1 MDRRTYGF
9 SEVSQYQESGSPDLI
24 PRSQPQAEKLVENLA
39 FDATV
44 WGLAAV
50 FQYAQLSDFVWTRP
64 TGDGP
69 RINTF
74 DHRRGLAGPD
84 FSEFRVPNVDTLY
97 SNGWITVENG
107 PVALEIPAVGGRYYT
122 VNLFDSHSN
131 ASNISNR
138 THGDGPMT
146 VVLCTAEQADEAS
159 RSADDVMI
167 VATPVIWALLRV
179 QVSGPGGLDEAD
191 AIRKRFRVR
200 ECGSRV
206 DPDRYTEV
214 DSSLVETRWT
224 EFATALTTVIGLCGV
239 PAREDALVA
248 RYRAIGIGSG
258 PDAAAPAGREWVPDA
273 AQRGFESAME
283 MIRESR
289 SQLGERLAS
298 GWTRVS
304 DKGRH
309 GTNFLARAVMNNV
322 GLGANVVEENTS
334 FNTYVS
340 SVGEP
345 LDGSHGAYQL
355 VMSTAPPV
363 EYFWSL
369 TLYLA
374 DSGRVYGN
382 PWNRYSVGSSS
393 GLLPDDSGAVRIRID
408 PGADDALRER
418 APGVLPAPRSPF
430 FLVLRTYGPTG
441 ELLEGRWSPGPVELL
456 GASGQDG
463 A

>member
-1 MDRRTYGF
+1 MNSRTYDF
-9 SEVSQYQESGSPDLI
+9 SDVSQYQESASPDLF
-24 PRSQPQAEKLVENLA
+24 PGSRPQAAKLVEHLA

-44 WGLAAV
+44 WGLTAV
-50 FQYAQLSDFVWTRP
+50 LQYAQLSDFVWRRP

-107 PVALEIPAVGGRYYT
+107 PVELEIPAVGDKYYT
-122 VNLFDSHSN
+122 VNLFDIHGN

-138 THGDGPMT
+138 THGTGQMS
-146 VVLCTAEQADEAS
+146 VVLCTAEQATEAS
-159 RSADDVMI
+159 GIGRDVMI

-179 QVSGPGGLDEAD
+179 QVTGADGPGEAD
-191 AIRKRFRVR
+191 AIRRGFRIR
-200 ECGSRV
+200 
-206 DPDRYTEV
+206 DPRPPINTDRYPEV
-214 DSSLVETRWT
+214 DSAQVESSWT
-224 EFATALTTVIGLCGV
+224 DFATALTAVIGACGV
-239 PAREDALVA
+239 PAREEAMVS
-248 RYRAIGIGSG
+248 RYRAIGIGS
-258 PDAAAPAGREWVPDA
+258 DHAVAESAENEWVSDA

-289 SQLGERLAS
+289 SQLGEPLGS
-298 GWTRVS
+298 GWTRVR

-340 SVGEP
+340 SDGRP
-345 LDGSHGAYQL
+345 LDGARGAYEL
-355 VMSTAPPV
+355 LLDTPPPV
-363 EYFWSL
+363 EYFWSV

-374 DSGRVYGN
+374 ASGRVYAN
-382 PWNRYSVGSSS
+382 RWDRYSVGSAS
-393 GLLPDDSGAVRIRID
+393 GLMPDGSGAVRILID
-408 PGADDALRER
+408 PDIGPGEEL
-418 APGVLPAPRSPF
+418 PGVLPAPREAF
-430 FLVLRTYGPTG
+430 FLVLRSYGPTA
-441 ELLEGRWSPGPVELL
+441 ELLEGRWSPEPVEPL
-456 GASGQDG
+456 GAPGRG
-463 A
+463 VG